1 MRALTGSGGY
11 VLWFCESAR
20 NKTVWHVE
28 SSAVPHHYIVTE
40 AEEEILA
47 TAQVKAFRLHLG
59 STPKNPIY
67 VMNDR
72 RHPPDVEQTPG
83 SNLASAIWQQVVWRL
98 TPGTTVGRALISAK
112 QRLEDSSCS
121 TPHLDAQVILAYVL
135 NVDRSWLFAH
145 HEYELTAQQ
154 AEAYTALIMRR
165 MQHEPVA
172 YLVGRKEFYGLD
184 FLVDQRVLIPR
195 PETEL
200 LVDAVLDA
208 VELRELV
215 HPKVADI
222 GTGSGAIAIAVAA
235 NCQQARIYAV
245 DISPSALEVARQ
257 NVARLDAAQQ
267 VTLLQGDLLTP
278 LPERVDVIVANLP
291 YIRSDAYQALMP
303 DVRAYEPQ
311 LALEAGPE
319 GLDAIARLLQQS
331 VNHLNPNGVLFL
343 EIGHDQGE
351 AVLKLAQGLL
361 PQAHSIR
368 LRQDY
373 HGHDRLVTVI
383 F

>member
-1 MRALTGSGGY
+1 MKLLLNTAHPYNAS
-11 VLWFCESAR
+11 
-20 NKTVWHVE
+20 
-28 SSAVPHHYIVTE
+28 VT
-40 AEEEILA
+40 EEEILA
-47 TAQVKAFRLHLG
+47 AVQRNAFRFHLD
-59 STPKNPIY
+59 SAQKNPTY
-67 VMNDR
+67 AMNDR
-72 RHPPDVEQTPG
+72 AHPSSPRQTPV
-83 SNLASAIWQQVVWRL
+83 SQPATAIWQQVVWKL

-121 TPHLDAQVILAYVL
+121 TPHLDAQVILAHVL

-154 AEAYTALIMRR
+154 AETYTALIMRR
-165 MQHEPVA
+165 MQYEPVA

-184 FLVDQRVLIPR
+184 FLVDPRVLIPR

-208 VELRELV
+208 VEVRELA

-235 NCQQARIYAV
+235 NCPQAQIYAI
-245 DISPSALEVARQ
+245 DISAAALEVAAQ
-257 NVARLDAAQQ
+257 NIARLDAGQQ
-267 VTLLQGDLLTP
+267 VRLLQGDLLAP
-278 LPERVDVIVANLP
+278 LPDRVDVIVANLP
-291 YIRSDAYQALMP
+291 YIRSDAYQTLMP

-319 GLDAIARLLQQS
+319 GLDVIARLLRQT
-331 VNHLNPNGVLFL
+331 VDYLNPGGVLFM

-351 AVLKLAQGLL
+351 AVLNLTQALL